1 MIMGYDMFRNLTNQT
16 TKKFKKKQKETFQ
29 ETLVDP
35 GPDLVVCDEGHVL
48 KNTKSALNI
57 AMNKIKTRRR
67 IILTGTPLQNNL
79 SEYFAMV
86 DFVKPKLLGTYQEFR
101 NRFVNPISNGQ
112 NSDSTDRDVRVMK
125 KRSFILNDLIK
136 GCLQRLDY
144 NVLVPY
150 LQPKFEYV
158 LCICLT
164 DFQKKLYSY
173 YLENFA
179 RAGQIGMDGK
189 LEGGKKGG
197 LFYDVQN
204 LSRVWNHPYIL
215 LKV

>member
-1 MIMGYDMFRNLTNQT
+1 MGYDMFRNLTNQT

>member
-1 MIMGYDMFRNLTNQT
+1 
-16 TKKFKKKQKETFQ
+16 
-29 ETLVDP
+29 
-35 GPDLVVCDEGHVL
+35 
-48 KNTKSALNI
+48 
-57 AMNKIKTRRR
+57 
-67 IILTGTPLQNNL
+67 
-79 SEYFAMV
+79 
-86 DFVKPKLLGTYQEFR
+86 
-101 NRFVNPISNGQ
+101 
-112 NSDSTDRDVRVMK
+112 MK
-125 KRSFILNDLIK
+125 KRSFILNDLLK

-164 DFQKKLYSY
+164 DFQKKLYAH

-215 LKV
+215 LKAKVIIVNLLVHYLNSIALYLLEGISGRFKSRKLYFGKYGLW